1 MDSPS
6 SEEGNSNNPSPPTKK
21 PQPTISNF
29 PRPSTLTTATAR
41 TSMSTNLTTDEIIGG
56 GDSTY
61 YSSWEQSDIRSDLA
75 AGWGGEDH
83 SEIPMAGSIDE
94 RERNSFGSRL
104 SAAASID
111 NENNDMDAEDTNNNN
126 NDEWGWRLNKHVVQ
140 SVPSFYPMD
149 ARSTRRITLSTQE
162 EIDNNTKQSS
172 SSAVKLGGENTQLL
186 GGEPTTQTIDE
197 ITNRIS
203 KACQLLS
210 IHGIWDNMCPV
221 ATLCSMERVE
231 MEINLYLDTPV
242 AAAGEF
248 YFKIGLCC
256 TVYCG
261 GVCILLIY
269 AGLLTFIFSSLH

>member
-1 MDSPS
+1 MDSS
-6 SEEGNSNNPSPPTKK
+6 SSSDEGGINNNNPPSPTKK
-21 PQPTISNF
+21 PLTTTISNF
-29 PRPSTLTTATAR
+29 PRPSIAATATTAR
-41 TSMSTNLTTDEIIGG
+41 TSMSTNLTTDDHHLGG
-56 GDSTY
+56 PDSNTY

-111 NENNDMDAEDTNNNN
+111 NNDNNNMDAEDTTNN
-126 NDEWGWRLNKHVVQ
+126 NDNEWGWRLNKHVVQ

-162 EIDNNTKQSS
+162 ELNNNTKQPSS
-172 SSAVKLGGENTQLL
+172 PSAVKLGEQNTQLL
-186 GGEPTTQTIDE
+186 GGEPTTQTIEE

-203 KACQLLS
+203 TACQLLS

-231 MEINLYLDTPV
+231 MEINLYLDTPAV
-242 AAAGEF
+242 AAAGEYLF
-248 YFKIGLCC
+248 
-256 TVYCG
+256 
-261 GVCILLIY
+261 
-269 AGLLTFIFSSLH
+269 

>member
-1 MDSPS
+1 
-6 SEEGNSNNPSPPTKK
+6 
-21 PQPTISNF
+21 
-29 PRPSTLTTATAR
+29 
-41 TSMSTNLTTDEIIGG
+41 MSTNLTTDQNDHHLLGGGG

-83 SEIPMAGSIDE
+83 SELPMAGSIDE

-111 NENNDMDAEDTNNNN
+111 NDNNNMDAEDTAI
-126 NDEWGWRLNKHVVQ
+126 NDNEWGWRLNKHVVQ

-149 ARSTRRITLSTQE
+149 VRSTRRITLSTQE
-162 EIDNNTKQSS
+162 ELNNNTKQPSS
-172 SSAVKLGGENTQLL
+172 SPSAVKLGEPNTQLL

-203 KACQLLS
+203 TACQLLS

-231 MEINLYLDTPV
+231 MEINLYLDTPAV
-242 AAAGEF
+242 AAGEF
-248 YFKIGLCC
+248 YLKMGW
-256 TVYCG
+256 
-261 GVCILLIY
+261 VC
-269 AGLLTFIFSSLH
+269 

>member
-6 SEEGNSNNPSPPTKK
+6 SSEEGNNNNNNNNTSPTKK
-21 PQPTISNF
+21 PTTTISNF
-29 PRPSTLTTATAR
+29 PRPSIAATATTAR

-83 SEIPMAGSIDE
+83 SELPMAGSIDE

-111 NENNDMDAEDTNNNN
+111 NNDNNNMDAEDTTNN
-126 NDEWGWRLNKHVVQ
+126 NDEWGWRLNKHAVQ

-162 EIDNNTKQSS
+162 ELNNNTKQPSS
-172 SSAVKLGGENTQLL
+172 SPSAVKLGGEKTQLL
-186 GGEPTTQTIDE
+186 GGEPTTQTIEE

-203 KACQLLS
+203 TACQLLS

-231 MEINLYLDTPV
+231 MEINLYLDTPAV
-242 AAAGEF
+242 AAAGEYLF
-248 YFKIGLCC
+248 
-256 TVYCG
+256 
-261 GVCILLIY
+261 
-269 AGLLTFIFSSLH
+269 

>member
-1 MDSPS
+1 
-6 SEEGNSNNPSPPTKK
+6 
-21 PQPTISNF
+21 
-29 PRPSTLTTATAR
+29 
-41 TSMSTNLTTDEIIGG
+41 MSTNLTTDQNDHHLLGG
-56 GDSTY
+56 GDSSTY

-111 NENNDMDAEDTNNNN
+111 NNDNNNMDAEDTNNNN
-126 NDEWGWRLNKHVVQ
+126 DNEWGWRLNKHVVQ

-162 EIDNNTKQSS
+162 ELNNNTKQPSS
-172 SSAVKLGGENTQLL
+172 PAAVKLGGENTQLL

-203 KACQLLS
+203 TACQLLS

-231 MEINLYLDTPV
+231 MEINLYLDTPAV
-242 AAAGEF
+242 AAAGEL
-248 YFKIGLCC
+248 YFEIGLS
-256 TVYCG
+256 V
-261 GVCILLIY
+261 GVVFVCLLYAHIYILISALTITNPQPPHQHHQLI
-269 AGLLTFIFSSLH
+269 LISPK

>member
-6 SEEGNSNNPSPPTKK
+6 SSEEGNNNNSNNNTSPSKK

-29 PRPSTLTTATAR
+29 PRPSIAATATTAR
-41 TSMSTNLTTDEIIGG
+41 TSMSTNLTTDDHHLGGGG
-56 GDSTY
+56 GDSNTY

-111 NENNDMDAEDTNNNN
+111 NENNNMDAEDTT
-126 NDEWGWRLNKHVVQ
+126 NDNEWGWRLNKHVVL

-162 EIDNNTKQSS
+162 ELNNNTKQPSS
-172 SSAVKLGGENTQLL
+172 PLGEQNTQLL
-186 GGEPTTQTIDE
+186 GGEPTTQTIEE

-203 KACQLLS
+203 TACQLLS

-242 AAAGEF
+242 VAAGEYLF
-248 YFKIGLCC
+248 RD
-256 TVYCG
+256 
-261 GVCILLIY
+261 
-269 AGLLTFIFSSLH
+269 

>member
-6 SEEGNSNNPSPPTKK
+6 SSEEGNNNNSNNNTSPSKK

-29 PRPSTLTTATAR
+29 PRPSTLTATTAR
-41 TSMSTNLTTDEIIGG
+41 TSMSTNLTTDELGGG
-56 GDSTY
+56 GDSSY

-83 SEIPMAGSIDE
+83 SELPMAGSIDE

-111 NENNDMDAEDTNNNN
+111 NNENNNMDAEDTTNN
-126 NDEWGWRLNKHVVQ
+126 NDNEWGWRLNKHVVQ

-162 EIDNNTKQSS
+162 ELNNNTKQPSS
-172 SSAVKLGGENTQLL
+172 SPSAVKLGEQNTQLL

-203 KACQLLS
+203 TACQLLS

-242 AAAGEF
+242 VAAGEYLF
-248 YFKIGLCC
+248 RD
-256 TVYCG
+256 
-261 GVCILLIY
+261 
-269 AGLLTFIFSSLH
+269 

>member
-1 MDSPS
+1 MDEDNTTS
-6 SEEGNSNNPSPPTKK
+6 PTKK
-21 PQPTISNF
+21 PTTTISNF
-29 PRPSTLTTATAR
+29 PRPSIAATATTAR
-41 TSMSTNLTTDEIIGG
+41 TSMSTNLTTDQNDHHLLSGGG

-83 SEIPMAGSIDE
+83 SELPMAGSIDE

-111 NENNDMDAEDTNNNN
+111 NNDNNNMDAEDTNNNN
-126 NDEWGWRLNKHVVQ
+126 DNEWGWRLNKHVVQ

-162 EIDNNTKQSS
+162 ELNNSTKQPSS
-172 SSAVKLGGENTQLL
+172 SPSAVKLGGENTQLL

-203 KACQLLS
+203 TACQLLS

-242 AAAGEF
+242 VAAGEYSF
-248 YFKIGLCC
+248 EMGWGY
-256 TVYCG
+256 
-261 GVCILLIY
+261 
-269 AGLLTFIFSSLH
+269 